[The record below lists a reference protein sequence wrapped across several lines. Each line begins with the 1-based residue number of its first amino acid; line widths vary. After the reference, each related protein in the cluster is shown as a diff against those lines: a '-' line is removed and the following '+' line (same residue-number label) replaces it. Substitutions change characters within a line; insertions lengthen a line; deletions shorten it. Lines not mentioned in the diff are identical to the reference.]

1 MYFQQE
7 RSAVSIPGIHPQARS
22 GLIDAAAR
30 LGAHA
35 HSVLRWDVVLPVL
48 VAILFFGAFTT
59 VYILMRRPSFGERDV
74 THGVELTDDRSHVA
88 SRP

>member
-1 MYFQQE
+1 MSF
-7 RSAVSIPGIHPQARS
+7 PGIPLQARS
-22 GLIDAAAR
+22 GLIDAASH

-35 HSVLRWDVVLPVL
+35 HSALRWNIVLPVL

-59 VYILMRRPSFGERDV
+59 VYILMRRPSFGERGV
-74 THGVELTDDRSHVA
+74 TRDLTPDAAHVA

>member
-1 MYFQQE
+1 
-7 RSAVSIPGIHPQARS
+7 VSIPGILPPARS

-30 LGAHA
+30 LGVHA
-35 HSVLRWDVVLPVL
+35 HSALRWDVVLPVL

-74 THGVELTDDRSHVA
+74 THGVELTDVRSHDA